1 MANIYVVTRAC
12 NADTFL
18 PLYFHSLDKARE
30 YMKDTFVSEMKDITN
45 NADISFD
52 KFPSG
57 RTRITVTDRQ
67 LGIKSTVYWVVEEN
81 RYQIQATGKSSVCHI
96 DAIDE
101 DEFPK
106 FED

>member
-30 YMKDTFVSEMKDITN
+30 YMTDTFVSEMKDITN

-81 RYQIQATGKSSVCHI
+81 WYQIQCARKSSVCHI

-101 DEFPK
+101 DKFPK